1 VRRSGAIQRWSAEA
15 RPFLTALIGAED
27 ELISRSERPAVV
39 VRALCDQLDAAVMH
53 ARTWHVSHRC
63 PDAKLGVYFNELI
76 SASQGMSAIMQ
87 LVAVEAPGG
96 GWIGNHEVAEK
107 VGANLMDRIAQATRA
122 RRYLREWRY
131 R

>member
-1 VRRSGAIQRWSAEA
+1 MQRWSAEA
-15 RPFLTALIGAED
+15 RPLLKALIGAED

-53 ARTWHVSHRC
+53 ARTWHVNHRC

-87 LVAVEAPGG
+87 LVAMEAPGG
-96 GWIGNHEVAEK
+96 GWIENREVADK

-122 RRYLREWRY
+122 RRYLREWQY